1 MSSLR
6 FNVVEDAFKKRP
18 VQVAAPEERPSEF
31 YGKYVFNRAKM
42 FKYLPARTYQKYCK
56 VLSDGLICRLP
67 TRLPRA

>member
-18 VQVAAPEERPSEF
+18 LQVAAPEERPSEF

-42 FKYLPARTYQKYCK
+42 FAR
-56 VLSDGLICRLP
+56 VIF
-67 TRLPRA
+67 